1 MEFEKLANP
10 NRLLPSHL
18 IGKVVSS
25 PLQCLPIVS
34 AITVKNTT
42 ELSLGHKGIEEL
54 EGFGLFTNLETLWL
68 NGNRLQRINGLDT
81 NKRIKKL
88 YASKNQI
95 NSLKGSLL
103 AFKHIEELD
112 LSDNS
117 LSNLDRCLETLE
129 LFMLLR
135 KLWLQNNPISQ
146 EVDYRLRVLARI
158 PSLEILDNHIITA
171 VERSDAVAKYGFLTK
186 GGTAIRAAHEQKTLE
201 SAQWNVFSYNNVPK
215 NSNLG
220 ACAQGGYAPDTGF
233 GRTSGSL
240 SATLQSVG
248 GAPIVFG
255 VESGKTS
262 VQRTFAKE
270 VKDVLRK
277 RLHQKLEK
285 TAQEFANAKNRSDWV
300 KTMNESETSGATASL
315 FTGTFTGV
323 SSPLVA
329 SALINITHPILTE
342 DVVTRNTRKAMLAR
356 NVEPELLSQRESF
369 ISPPSALHDD
379 SAKAQMLTALAPVI
393 PNSRA
398 THPITDPTLIGFDSV
413 SASQHSS
420 LSASL
425 DTRKH
430 HDEKLTKLFSSSQTM
445 SKQLAAT
452 LASSGVQAISQV
464 EIGKKVLASVGLR
477 LKTTRTRSETFERYG
492 LDERGNKLQS
502 RQKTVD
508 PVGMPLIP
516 QIAAEGRLG
525 EWDKYKLR
533 KIFQESD
540 VDGSG
545 ELSKDEIKGALSS
558 CADYGFCV
566 SIETESGADAMGASA
581 ALLSSRGKS
590 ISKMDKM
597 LDSIFDA
604 IDIDKSGTVTWREF
618 IDVIETGIVAKKPI
632 NDSKPQKGKTGTKNA
647 TLPSLNPRP
656 QSPRPKTP
664 AEAAKER
671 QDAILKEANALLSS
685 ARKKKEP
692 EPTRVPQLKFR
703 SLTSAEARERSERYF
718 KLAAEAWRAFER
730 VLPNQHDRDI
740 QLKRLRAEM
749 VSAGDHG
756 NRLAYIADSLGGT
769 NDPPEKMDAP
779 PKPRHDWVFFTSLVP
794 KVEEEKTHTRGN
806 RHYKIPYP
814 GDEFSRDEE
823 RTRSV
828 LLPGPL
834 ELSLE
839 DEYGGEEL
847 KARRLHLAASTLR
860 TIHDPIFENY
870 RLKEKSKAPHV
881 VHKTVLHL

>member
-1 MEFEKLANP
+1 MMFSNLSDPQRKLP
-10 NRLLPSHL
+10 IHLL
-18 IGKVVSS
+18 GKVVSD
-25 PLQCLPIVS
+25 PFHALPVVNATS
-34 AITVKNTT
+34 VKNTT
-42 ELSLGHKGIEEL
+42 ELSLNHKGIEEL
-54 EGFGLFTNLETLWL
+54 EGFGLFANLETLWL
-68 NGNRLQRINGLDT
+68 NCNRLQRITGLDT
-81 NKRIKKL
+81 NKRIKRF
-88 YASKNQI
+88 YAAQNQI

-117 LSNLDRCLETLE
+117 ISNLDRCLETLE
-129 LFMLLR
+129 LFLLLK
-135 KLWLQNNPISQ
+135 KLWLQNNPVSQ

-158 PSLEILDNHIITA
+158 PSLEILDNHIVTA
-171 VERSDAVAKYGFLTK
+171 VERSDAIAKYGSLIK
-186 GGTAIRAAHEQKTLE
+186 GGTAIRAAHEQRNLDV
-201 SAQWNVFSYNNVPK
+201 SRWNVFSYDSVPK

-220 ACAQGGYAPDTGF
+220 ACAQGGYAADTGF

-240 SATLQSVG
+240 SSTLQANG
-248 GAPIVFG
+248 GAPILFG

-262 VQRTFAKE
+262 IQKVFAKE

-277 RLHQKLEK
+277 RLQNKLEK
-285 TAQEFANAKNRSDWV
+285 TAREFADAQTREDWAKTIKDAGF
-300 KTMNESETSGATASL
+300 ESKSV
-315 FTGTFTGV
+315 FTGTFSGSTP
-323 SSPLVA
+323 PLVA

-369 ISPPSALHDD
+369 ISSSSTLHDD

-398 THPITDPTLIGFDSV
+398 THPITDPLFIGFDSV
-413 SASQHSS
+413 ALSQPSS
-420 LSASL
+420 LNPTLQNSHK
-425 DTRKH
+425 D
-430 HDEKLTKLFSSSQTM
+430 DKLTRLFSSSQTM
-445 SKQLAAT
+445 SNELAAT

-464 EIGKKVLASVGLR
+464 EIGKKVLSSVGLR

-492 LDERGNKLQS
+492 LDQRGKKLAGLQ
-502 RQKTVD
+502 QDHTEAN
-508 PVGMPLIP
+508 GIPLLP
-516 QIAAEGRLG
+516 QIAEGRLG

-533 KIFQESD
+533 KIFLDSD

-566 SIETESGADAMGASA
+566 SMESDSGVDAMGASA
-581 ALLSSRGKS
+581 ALLGSSRGKS

-597 LDSIFDA
+597 LDIIFDA
-604 IDIDKSGTVTWREF
+604 IDVDKSGTVTWREF
-618 IDVIETGIVAKKPI
+618 IDVIETGVVAKKAPATAKT
-632 NDSKPQKGKTGTKNA
+632 SKGKPGG
-647 TLPSLNPRP
+647 TLPSLNHRP
-656 QSPRPKTP
+656 QSPRQKTP

-692 EPTRVPQLKFR
+692 EQLRVPQLKFR
-703 SLTSAEARERSERYF
+703 SLTAAEARERSNRYF
-718 KLAAEAWRAFER
+718 KQATEAWRAYER

-756 NRLAYIADSLGGT
+756 NRLSHIADSLGGA
-769 NDPPEKMDAP
+769 NDPPEKIEAP
-779 PKPRHDWVFFTSLVP
+779 PRPRHDWVFFTSLVP
-794 KVEEEKTHTRGN
+794 KAEEERTHQRGM

-814 GDEFSRDEE
+814 GDELSKDEE

-839 DEYGGEEL
+839 DEPGGEEL
-847 KARRLHLAASTLR
+847 KATRLRLAASTMR
-860 TIHDPIFENY
+860 TIHDPMFEQY

-881 VHKTVLHL
+881 VHKSVLHL